1 MKTNEQLQRDVMA
14 EIAWEPSVDE
24 AAIGVSAHGG
34 VVTLRGN
41 VKSFAEKYAAEKAA
55 KRVKG
60 VQGLANE
67 LAVIFPA
74 SFKHDD
80 ADLATMALS
89 ALKVNVFVPKDAV
102 KVTVEKGWIYLDG
115 AVDWK
120 YQKEHAA
127 KAVRYLPGV
136 RGVTNQISV
145 KSSVRAQDVANKV
158 RAALD
163 RSSDLEADSI
173 SVKTEGD
180 KVILSGIVRSWSERN
195 AVENAAWSA
204 QGVNEV
210 ESHLTINAYAY
221 A

>member
-1 MKTNEQLQRDVMA
+1 MKTNEQLQQDVMA

-24 AAIGVSAHGG
+24 AAIGVSAHDG
-34 VVTLRGN
+34 VITLRGN

-67 LAVIFPA
+67 LDVTFPA

-80 ADLATMALS
+80 ADLAAMALG
-89 ALKVNVFVPKDAV
+89 ALKVNVFVPKNAV
-102 KVTVEKGWIYLDG
+102 KVTVEKGWVYLEG

-136 RGVTNQISV
+136 RGLTNQITV
-145 KSSVRAQDVANKV
+145 KSSVRAQDVVNKV
-158 RAALD
+158 RSALD
-163 RSSDLEADSI
+163 RRSDLEADNI
-173 SVKTEGD
+173 SVKTDGD
-180 KVILSGIVRSWSERN
+180 KVILSGTVRSWSERN

-204 QGVNEV
+204 QGVNHV
-210 ESHLTINAYAY
+210 ESNLVINAYAY